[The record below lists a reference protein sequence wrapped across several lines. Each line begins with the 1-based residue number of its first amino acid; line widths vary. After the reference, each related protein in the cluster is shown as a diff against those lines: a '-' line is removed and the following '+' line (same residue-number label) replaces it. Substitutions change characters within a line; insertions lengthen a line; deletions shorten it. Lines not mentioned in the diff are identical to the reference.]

1 MQTSYITRRV
11 VLHPQQLTK
20 KINKGIKKQ
29 LVLDTKNECTKQY
42 GYILKINKIQEIID
56 NEDTVL
62 NVKFSA
68 QTLKPE
74 INKTL
79 KGEVY
84 KIYKDGIFID
94 VLKKQKILVPSTNL
108 TDYTFDEENN
118 IYTHNSISDKKI
130 KENDIFDVK
139 IEAVKYS
146 NGKFSCFGSL
156 A

>member
-84 KIYKDGIFID
+84 KIYKDGISELNKLNIHSI
-94 VLKKQKILVPSTNL
+94 KIFVYNHYLL
-108 TDYTFDEENN
+108 HN
-118 IYTHNSISDKKI
+118 IYTHNSFNDKKI

-139 IEAVKYS
+139 I
-146 NGKFSCFGSL
+146 
-156 A
+156 